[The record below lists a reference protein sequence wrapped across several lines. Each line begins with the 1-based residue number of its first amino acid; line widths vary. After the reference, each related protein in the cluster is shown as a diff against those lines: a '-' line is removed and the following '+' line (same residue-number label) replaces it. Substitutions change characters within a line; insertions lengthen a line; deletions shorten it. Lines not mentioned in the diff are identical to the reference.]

1 MPAERMAAEPM
12 TGEPTAVRPVIA
24 DPMSVEPV
32 VLEGA
37 HVRLEPLSLAHHADL
52 CAVGLDQDL
61 VALTQAYVPTREG
74 LLAYIEAALEMQA
87 GGTALPFAVVSKASG
102 RAIGC
107 TRYGNID
114 RANRRVEIGWTWY
127 GRSFQRTA
135 VNTECKYL
143 LLRHAFEV
151 LGCIR
156 VEFKTDV
163 LNERSRRALLRIG
176 AKEEGILRQ
185 HMILP
190 DGRIRDTVYYSI
202 VRAEWPEVRKK
213 LEALLGHRV

>member
-1 MPAERMAAEPM
+1 MVSEPMAAGPL
-12 TGEPTAVRPVIA
+12 AA
-24 DPMSVEPV
+24 DPMSVDPV

-37 HVRLEPLSLAHHADL
+37 HVRLEPLSLGHHADL

-61 VALTQAYVPTREG
+61 VALTQAYVPTPDG
-74 LLAYIEAALEMQA
+74 LLAYIEAALEAQA
-87 GGTALPFAVVSKASG
+87 GGTALPFAVISKAAG
-102 RAIGC
+102 RAVGC

-114 RANRRVEIGWTWY
+114 RANRRLEIGWTWY
-127 GRSFQRTA
+127 GRAFQRTA

-176 AKEEGILRQ
+176 AREEGVLRQ

-202 VRAEWPEVRKK
+202 VRSEWPEVRER
-213 LEALLGHRV
+213 LEGLLGYPPPGG